1 MLRGGYPLRKAV
13 NPLYFIAMTLL
24 FCFFSTA
31 PLWADETQNNFSI
44 DAKAAIAVDADTGKI
59 FYAQDSTTP
68 MPIASIT
75 KVLSIYVVYDKIKN
89 EELDLLDQVV
99 ISPQLAELSTKPE
112 LSNVALVANQAY
124 TVESLIHASLIQ
136 SANAAV
142 MALGEKVAGSQEQ
155 FVNLMRQKAESLGIT
170 DAKIISVSG
179 LNNRDLGDFRYPGT
193 GDDEE
198 NEMSAQDVAII
209 AKHFIADYPEVLNI
223 TSTVQES
230 FGENT
235 AQPSIMQNW
244 NQLLPG
250 LPLQKEGVIGL
261 KTGTTDLAGA
271 CFVGVI
277 RQNSREVIT
286 VVLHANNQANDSN
299 ARFVETSKLMD
310 YALNQWQEITLS
322 ATDLTNAIQSKLAVI
337 DGKQASVSL
346 KVNDPY
352 KLWVPVQFDSTQLKY
367 EEQLEVQSIQAPVQM
382 NREVGTLIINNPTDN
397 YGYLPDS
404 QTPESQIKIVTANA
418 VEKENFFVLWLRQ
431 VKNIAQNAW
440 MHTKQF
446 FQSLF

>member
-1 MLRGGYPLRKAV
+1 MKKAIK
-13 NPLYFIAMTLL
+13 PLYFIAMTLL

-99 ISPQLAELSTKPE
+99 ISPQLAELSTKPD

-124 TVESLIHASLIQ
+124 SVESLIHASLIQ

-209 AKHFIADYPEVLNI
+209 AKHFIEDYPEVLNI

-346 KVNDPY
+346 KVIDPY

>member
-1 MLRGGYPLRKAV
+1 MRKAV
-13 NPLYFIAMTLL
+13 NPLYFIALTLL
-24 FCFFSTA
+24 FCFFSTV

-75 KVLSIYVVYDKIKN
+75 KVLSVYVVYDKIKN
-89 EELDLLDQVV
+89 EELNLLDQVV
-99 ISPQLAELSTKPE
+99 ISPELAELSTKPE
-112 LSNVALVANQAY
+112 LSNVTLVANQAY
-124 TVESLIHASLIQ
+124 SVESLIHASLIQ

-337 DGKQASVSL
+337 DGKQATVSL
-346 KVNDPY
+346 KVNAPY
-352 KLWVPVQFDSTQLKY
+352 KLWVPVQFDSHQLKY
-367 EEQLEVQSIQAPVQM
+367 DEQLEVQSIQAPVQM
-382 NREVGTLIINNPTDN
+382 HREVGTLTINNPADN
-397 YGYLPDS
+397 YGYLPNS
-404 QTPESQIKIVTANA
+404 QTPESILRIVTANR
-418 VEKENFFVLWLRQ
+418 VEKENFFILWLHQ
-431 VKNIAQNAW
+431 VKNVAQNAW
-440 MHTKQF
+440 MHIKHF
-446 FQSLF
+446 FQNLF

>member
-1 MLRGGYPLRKAV
+1 MKKAI
-13 NPLYFIAMTLL
+13 NPLYLITMTLL
-24 FCFFSTA
+24 CCFLSTV
-31 PLWADETQNNFSI
+31 PLWADETENNFSI

-112 LSNVALVANQAY
+112 LSNIALVANQAY

-142 MALGEKVAGSQEQ
+142 MALGEKVAGSKEQ

-223 TSTVQES
+223 TSTVQEN

-346 KVNDPY
+346 KVIDPY
-352 KLWVPVQFDSTQLKY
+352 KLWVPVPFDIKQLKY

-382 NREVGTLIINNPTDN
+382 HREIGTLIINNPTDN

-404 QTPESQIKIVTANA
+404 QTPESQIKIVTANS
-418 VEKENFFVLWLRQ
+418 VEKENFFFLWLRQ
-431 VKNIAQNAW
+431 VKNVAQNAW

-446 FQSLF
+446 FQNIF

>member
-1 MLRGGYPLRKAV
+1 MKKAIK
-13 NPLYFIAMTLL
+13 PLYFIAMTLL

-136 SANAAV
+136 SANAAI

-352 KLWVPVQFDSTQLKY
+352 KLWVPVPFDSTQLKY

-382 NREVGTLIINNPTDN
+382 HREIGTLVINNPTDN

>member
-1 MLRGGYPLRKAV
+1 MKKAIK
-13 NPLYFIAMTLL
+13 PLYFIAMTLL

-124 TVESLIHASLIQ
+124 TVESLIRASLIQ

-382 NREVGTLIINNPTDN
+382 HREIGTLIINNPTDN

>member
-1 MLRGGYPLRKAV
+1 MRKAV

-136 SANAAV
+136 SANAAI

-250 LPLQKEGVIGL
+250 LPLQKKGVIGL

-352 KLWVPVQFDSTQLKY
+352 KLWVTVQFDSTQLKY
-367 EEQLEVQSIQAPVQM
+367 EEQLEDQSIQAPVQM
-382 NREVGTLIINNPTDN
+382 NREVGTLTINNPTDN

>member
-1 MLRGGYPLRKAV
+1 
-13 NPLYFIAMTLL
+13 MTLL

>member
-1 MLRGGYPLRKAV
+1 
-13 NPLYFIAMTLL
+13 MTLL

-44 DAKAAIAVDADTGKI
+44 DAKAAIAVDADSGKI

-382 NREVGTLIINNPTDN
+382 NREVGTLTINNPTDN

>member
-1 MLRGGYPLRKAV
+1 MRKAV

-44 DAKAAIAVDADTGKI
+44 DAKAAIAVDADSGKI

-223 TSTVQES
+223 TSTVQEN

-235 AQPSIMQNW
+235 AQPSFMQNW

-346 KVNDPY
+346 KVIDPY
-352 KLWVPVQFDSTQLKY
+352 KLWVPVPFDIKQLKY

-382 NREVGTLIINNPTDN
+382 HREIGTLIINNPTDN

-404 QTPESQIKIVTANA
+404 QTPESQIKIVTANS
-418 VEKENFFVLWLRQ
+418 VEKENFFFLWLRQ
-431 VKNIAQNAW
+431 VKNVAQNAW

-446 FQSLF
+446 FQNIF

>member
-1 MLRGGYPLRKAV
+1 MRKAV

-44 DAKAAIAVDADTGKI
+44 DAKAAIAVDADSGKI

-250 LPLQKEGVIGL
+250 LPLQKEGIIGL

-367 EEQLEVQSIQAPVQM
+367 EEQLEDQSIQAPVQM
-382 NREVGTLIINNPTDN
+382 NREVGTLTINNPTDN

>member
-1 MLRGGYPLRKAV
+1 MKKAIK
-13 NPLYFIAMTLL
+13 PLYFIAMTLL

-99 ISPQLAELSTKPE
+99 ISPQLAELSTKPD

-209 AKHFIADYPEVLNI
+209 AKHFIEDYPEVLNI
-223 TSTVQES
+223 TSTVQER

-352 KLWVPVQFDSTQLKY
+352 KLWVPVPFDIKQLKY

-382 NREVGTLIINNPTDN
+382 HREVGTLIINNPTDN

>member
-1 MLRGGYPLRKAV
+1 
-13 NPLYFIAMTLL
+13 MTLI
-24 FCFFSTA
+24 FCLFSTA
-31 PLWADETQNNFSI
+31 SLWADETQNNFSI

-75 KVLSIYVVYDKIKN
+75 KVLSVYVVYDQIKN
-89 EELDLLDQVV
+89 EQLNLLDQVV
-99 ISPQLAELSTKPE
+99 ISPELAELSTKPD

-124 TVESLIHASLIQ
+124 SVESLIHASLIQ

-142 MALGEKVAGSQEQ
+142 MALGEKVAGNQEQ
-155 FVNLMRQKAESLGIT
+155 FVNMMRQKAESLGIT

-198 NEMSAQDVAII
+198 NEMSAEDIAII
-209 AKHFIADYPEVLNI
+209 AKHFIEDYPEVLNI

-235 AQPSIMQNW
+235 AQPSTMQNW

-250 LPLQKEGVIGL
+250 LPLQKEGVVGL

-277 RQNSREVIT
+277 RQNMRQVIT

-299 ARFVETSKLMD
+299 ARFIETSKLMD

-322 ATDLTNAIQSKLAVI
+322 ATDLTNAIQSKLAVL
-337 DGKQASVSL
+337 DGKQATVSL

-352 KLWVPVQFDSTQLKY
+352 KLWVPVQFDNNQLKY
-367 EEQLEVQSIQAPVQM
+367 EEQLDVQSIQAPVQ
-382 NREVGTLIINNPTDN
+382 
-397 YGYLPDS
+397 
-404 QTPESQIKIVTANA
+404 
-418 VEKENFFVLWLRQ
+418 
-431 VKNIAQNAW
+431 
-440 MHTKQF
+440 
-446 FQSLF
+446 

>member
-1 MLRGGYPLRKAV
+1 MRKAV

-179 LNNRDLGDFRYPGT
+179 LNNRDLGGFRYPGT
-193 GDDEE
+193 GDKEE
-198 NEMSAQDVAII
+198 NEMAAQDGAII

-322 ATDLTNAIQSKLAVI
+322 ATDLTNAIQSKLTVI

-346 KVNDPY
+346 KVNNPY

-382 NREVGTLIINNPTDN
+382 HREIGTLIINNPTDN

>member
-1 MLRGGYPLRKAV
+1 MKKAIK
-13 NPLYFIAMTLL
+13 PLYFIAMTLL

-209 AKHFIADYPEVLNI
+209 AKHFIEDYPEVLNI

-346 KVNDPY
+346 KVIDPY
-352 KLWVPVQFDSTQLKY
+352 KLWVPVPFDIKQLKY

-382 NREVGTLIINNPTDN
+382 HREIGTLVINNPTDN

-431 VKNIAQNAW
+431 VKNVAQNAW

>member
-1 MLRGGYPLRKAV
+1 LKKAIK
-13 NPLYFIAMTLL
+13 PLYFIAMTLL

-99 ISPQLAELSTKPE
+99 ISPQLAELSTKPD

-209 AKHFIADYPEVLNI
+209 AKHFIEDYPEVLNI
-223 TSTVQES
+223 TSTVQER

-352 KLWVPVQFDSTQLKY
+352 KLWVPVPFDIKQLKY

-382 NREVGTLIINNPTDN
+382 HREIGTLIINNPTDN

-431 VKNIAQNAW
+431 VKNIAQNVW

>member
-1 MLRGGYPLRKAV
+1 MKKAIK
-13 NPLYFIAMTLL
+13 PLYFIAMTLL

-31 PLWADETQNNFSI
+31 PLWADETENNFSI

-346 KVNDPY
+346 KVIDPY
-352 KLWVPVQFDSTQLKY
+352 KLWVPVPFDIKQLKY

-382 NREVGTLIINNPTDN
+382 HREIGTLIINNPTDN

-404 QTPESQIKIVTANA
+404 QTPESQIKIVTANS
-418 VEKENFFVLWLRQ
+418 VEKENFFFLWLRQ
-431 VKNIAQNAW
+431 VKNVAQNAW

-446 FQSLF
+446 FQNIF

>member
-1 MLRGGYPLRKAV
+1 MKKAIK
-13 NPLYFIAMTLL
+13 PLYFIAMTLL

-223 TSTVQES
+223 TSTVQEN

-352 KLWVPVQFDSTQLKY
+352 KLWVPVPFDIKQLKY

-382 NREVGTLIINNPTDN
+382 HREIGTLVINNPTDN

>member
-1 MLRGGYPLRKAV
+1 MKKAIK
-13 NPLYFIAMTLL
+13 PLYFIAMTLL

-352 KLWVPVQFDSTQLKY
+352 KLWVPVPFDIKQLKY

-382 NREVGTLIINNPTDN
+382 HREIGTLIINNPTDN

-404 QTPESQIKIVTANA
+404 QTPESQIKIVTANS
-418 VEKENFFVLWLRQ
+418 VEKENFFFLWLRQ
-431 VKNIAQNAW
+431 VKNVAQNAW

-446 FQSLF
+446 FQNIF

>member
-1 MLRGGYPLRKAV
+1 MKKAIK
-13 NPLYFIAMTLL
+13 PLYFIAMTLL

-99 ISPQLAELSTKPE
+99 ISPQLAELSTKPD

-223 TSTVQES
+223 TSTVQER

-352 KLWVPVQFDSTQLKY
+352 KLWVPVPFDIKQLKY

-382 NREVGTLIINNPTDN
+382 HREIGTLIINNPTDN

-418 VEKENFFVLWLRQ
+418 VEKENFFFLWLRQ
-431 VKNIAQNAW
+431 VKNVAQNAW

-446 FQSLF
+446 FQNIF

>member
-1 MLRGGYPLRKAV
+1 MKKAIK
-13 NPLYFIAMTLL
+13 PLYFIAMTLL

-99 ISPQLAELSTKPE
+99 ISPQLAELSTKPD

-209 AKHFIADYPEVLNI
+209 AKHFIEDYPEVLNI
-223 TSTVQES
+223 TSTVQEN

-322 ATDLTNAIQSKLAVI
+322 ATYLTNAIQSKLAVI

-346 KVNDPY
+346 KVIDPY

-382 NREVGTLIINNPTDN
+382 HREIGTLVINNPTDN

>member
-1 MLRGGYPLRKAV
+1 MKKAI
-13 NPLYFIAMTLL
+13 NPLYLIAMTLL

-346 KVNDPY
+346 KVIDPY

-382 NREVGTLIINNPTDN
+382 NREVGTLTINNPTDN

>member
-1 MLRGGYPLRKAV
+1 MKKAIK
-13 NPLYFIAMTLL
+13 PLYFIAMTLL

-99 ISPQLAELSTKPE
+99 ISPQLAELSTKPD

-209 AKHFIADYPEVLNI
+209 AKHFIEDYPEVLNI

-346 KVNDPY
+346 KVIDPY

-382 NREVGTLIINNPTDN
+382 HREIGTLVINNPTDN

>member
-1 MLRGGYPLRKAV
+1 MKKAIK
-13 NPLYFIAMTLL
+13 PLYFIAMTLL

-382 NREVGTLIINNPTDN
+382 HREIGTLIINNPTDN

>member
-1 MLRGGYPLRKAV
+1 MRKAV
-13 NPLYFIAMTLL
+13 NPLYFIALTLL
-24 FCFFSTA
+24 FCFFSTL

-75 KVLSIYVVYDKIKN
+75 KVLSVYVVYDKIKN
-89 EELDLLDQVV
+89 EELNLLDQVV
-99 ISPQLAELSTKPE
+99 ISPELAELSTKPE
-112 LSNVALVANQAY
+112 LSNVTLVANQAY
-124 TVESLIHASLIQ
+124 SVESLIHASLIQ

-155 FVNLMRQKAESLGIT
+155 FVNLMRQKVESLGIT

-299 ARFVETSKLMD
+299 ARFIETSKLMD

-322 ATDLTNAIQSKLAVI
+322 ATDLTAAIQSKLAVI
-337 DGKQASVSL
+337 DGKQATVSL
-346 KVNDPY
+346 KVNAPY
-352 KLWVPVQFDSTQLKY
+352 KLWVPVQFDSHQLKY
-367 EEQLEVQSIQAPVQM
+367 DEQLEVQSIQAPVQM
-382 NREVGTLIINNPTDN
+382 HREVGTLTINNPTDN
-397 YGYLPDS
+397 YGYLPNS
-404 QTPESQIKIVTANA
+404 QTPESILRIVTANR
-418 VEKENFFVLWLRQ
+418 VEKENFFILWLHQ
-431 VKNIAQNAW
+431 VKNVAQNAW
-440 MHTKQF
+440 MHINHF
-446 FQSLF
+446 FQDLF

>member
-1 MLRGGYPLRKAV
+1 MRKAV

-136 SANAAV
+136 SANAAI

-250 LPLQKEGVIGL
+250 LPLQKKGVIGL

-367 EEQLEVQSIQAPVQM
+367 EEQLEDQSIQAPVQM
-382 NREVGTLIINNPTDN
+382 NREVGTLTINNPTDN

-431 VKNIAQNAW
+431 VKNIAQHAW

>member
-1 MLRGGYPLRKAV
+1 MRKAV

-44 DAKAAIAVDADTGKI
+44 DAKAAIAVDADSGKI

-367 EEQLEVQSIQAPVQM
+367 EEQLEDQSIQAPVQM
-382 NREVGTLIINNPTDN
+382 NREVGTLTINNPTDN

-418 VEKENFFVLWLRQ
+418 IEKENFFVLWLRQ

>member
-1 MLRGGYPLRKAV
+1 MRKAV

-31 PLWADETQNNFSI
+31 TLWADETQNNFSI

-382 NREVGTLIINNPTDN
+382 NREVGTLTINNPTDN

>member
-1 MLRGGYPLRKAV
+1 MRKAV

-223 TSTVQES
+223 TSTVQEN

-346 KVNDPY
+346 KVIDPY
-352 KLWVPVQFDSTQLKY
+352 KLWVPVPFDIKQLKY

-382 NREVGTLIINNPTDN
+382 HREIGTLIINNPTDN

-404 QTPESQIKIVTANA
+404 QTPESQIKIVTANS
-418 VEKENFFVLWLRQ
+418 VEKENFFFLWLRQ

>member
-1 MLRGGYPLRKAV
+1 MKKAIK
-13 NPLYFIAMTLL
+13 PLYFIAMTLL

-99 ISPQLAELSTKPE
+99 ISPQLAELSTKPD

-352 KLWVPVQFDSTQLKY
+352 KLWVPVPFDIKQLKY

-382 NREVGTLIINNPTDN
+382 HREIGTLIINNPTDN

-431 VKNIAQNAW
+431 VKNIAQNVW

>member
-1 MLRGGYPLRKAV
+1 MRKAV

-209 AKHFIADYPEVLNI
+209 AKHFIADYPEILNI

-382 NREVGTLIINNPTDN
+382 HREVGTLIINNPTDN